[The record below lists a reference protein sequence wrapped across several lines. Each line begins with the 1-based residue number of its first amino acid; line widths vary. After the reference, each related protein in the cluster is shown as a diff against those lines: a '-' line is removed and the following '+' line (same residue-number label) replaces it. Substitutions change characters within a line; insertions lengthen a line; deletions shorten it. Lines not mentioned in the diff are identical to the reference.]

1 MNIADRVYAVLIEE
15 LNLDKEEITPQLTYN
30 SIPEW
35 DSVAHMHVIMS
46 LEEAFEVTLD
56 DTEIAELTSVAKII
70 EAIERRIEPSA

>member
-1 MNIADRVYAVLIEE
+1 MDIADRVYAVFMEE
-15 LNLDKEEITPQLTYN
+15 LTLDKEDVTPQLTYN

-46 LEEAFEVTLD
+46 LEEAFELAFG

-70 EAIERRIEPSA
+70 GAIQRRIGPSA

>member
-1 MNIADRVYAVLIEE
+1 MNIADRVCSILIEE
-15 LNLDKEEITPQLTYN
+15 LNLDKEEITPHLTYN

>member
-1 MNIADRVYAVLIEE
+1 MNIADRVCSILIEE
-15 LNLDKEEITPQLTYN
+15 LNLDKEEITPHLTYN

-70 EAIERRIEPSA
+70 EAIERRLEPSA

>member
-1 MNIADRVYAVLIEE
+1 MNIADRVCAILVEE
-15 LNLDKEEITPQLTYN
+15 LSLDKEEITPQLTYN

-46 LEEAFEVTLD
+46 LEEAFEVTLG

-70 EAIERRIEPSA
+70 EAIERHIGPSA

>member
-1 MNIADRVYAVLIEE
+1 MDISDRVCAIFMEE
-15 LNLDKEEITPQLTYN
+15 LGLDKTDIIPQLTYN

-46 LEEAFEVTLD
+46 LEEAFELTFG

-70 EAIERRIEPSA
+70 GAIERRIGPSA